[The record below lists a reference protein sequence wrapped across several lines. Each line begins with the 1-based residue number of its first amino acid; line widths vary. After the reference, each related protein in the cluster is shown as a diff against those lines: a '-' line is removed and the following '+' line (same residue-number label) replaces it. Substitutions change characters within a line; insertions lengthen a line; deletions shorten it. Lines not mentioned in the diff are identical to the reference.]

1 MNQQNPDIK
10 DRFTKPSHKNCKS
23 RKADWKEPKN
33 DRILQTLKSFRSRI
47 KGMHSRGKEFQSLG
61 VRGKIL
67 LTWISL

>member
-33 DRILQTLKSFRSRI
+33 DRIL
-47 KGMHSRGKEFQSLG
+47 
-61 VRGKIL
+61 
-67 LTWISL
+67 